1 MSSAIQPHNERAAAT
16 WGAGGASYDAISRT
30 IANSIE
36 HCIHRLAPQPG
47 ERVLDLAT
55 GTGWTARVA
64 AARGARVVGVDIG
77 TDLIEAAKD
86 QARQARLEIEF
97 EVGDAERLR
106 FEDGSFDVVVSTCGV
121 MFVSDPKAAAAEIA
135 RVCKPGGRIGL
146 TTWPPQ
152 GTLAQMFQVMRPYM
166 PPPPSPAPP
175 SPFEWGRQER
185 VQELLGSAFD
195 LKFETGTTVL
205 REPDGEAV
213 WRLFSTGYGPTK
225 TIAGKL
231 EPERREQLHRD
242 FVAFHDQFRGELGVA
257 MPREYLLTIGV
268 RR

>member
-16 WGAGGASYDAISRT
+16 WGAGGANYDAISRT
-30 IANSIE
+30 IADSIE

-121 MFVSDPKAAAAEIA
+121 MFVSDPKAELNQ
-135 RVCKPGGRIGL
+135 RSFEFRL
-146 TTWPPQ
+146 TM
-152 GTLAQMFQVMRPYM
+152 A
-166 PPPPSPAPP
+166 
-175 SPFEWGRQER
+175 
-185 VQELLGSAFD
+185 
-195 LKFETGTTVL
+195 L
-205 REPDGEAV
+205 RADCCP
-213 WRLFSTGYGPTK
+213 LP
-225 TIAGKL
+225 
-231 EPERREQLHRD
+231 
-242 FVAFHDQFRGELGVA
+242 
-257 MPREYLLTIGV
+257 
-268 RR
+268 